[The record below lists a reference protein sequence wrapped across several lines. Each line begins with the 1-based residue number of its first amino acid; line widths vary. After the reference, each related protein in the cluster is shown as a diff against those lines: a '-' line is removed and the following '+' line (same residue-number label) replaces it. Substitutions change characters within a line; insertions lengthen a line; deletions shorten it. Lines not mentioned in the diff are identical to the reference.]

1 MGVRS
6 LSSTVN
12 EATFQ
17 TRPYKLHKL
26 DTPPKSEV
34 VVTRDDA
41 IHYYREMQVIRRL
54 ETAAGN
60 LYKEKIV
67 RGFCHLY
74 TGQEACAV
82 GMHAAMDKDDGLIT
96 SYRCHGWTYLLG
108 STVVEVISEL
118 SGKISGNVYGKG
130 GSMHMYERTFFGG
143 NGIVGAQQAL
153 GAGVAFAHKYNGKK
167 NVCFT
172 LYGDGAANQ
181 GQLFECTNM
190 AKLWNVPVIFVCE
203 NNGYG
208 MGTAA
213 NRASADTNYY
223 TRGDF
228 VPGIWVDAMDVISVR
243 EAVQYC
249 RDYANAGKGPL
260 MLELATYRF
269 VGHSMS
275 DPGTGYRTREEVQ
288 EARKTRDPIHGFKD
302 KIIAANLVTEAE
314 LKDIDKSV
322 RKEVDDAV
330 MHAHQD
336 GVLPWEGLY
345 TDLYHNTPPQFI
357 RGCITEESIVQ
368 PYTNSSELVKKLG
381 LKPKTYSA

>member
-12 EATFQ
+12 EAVFPTQ
-17 TRPYKLHKL
+17 PYKLHRL
-26 DTPPKSEV
+26 DTPPKSETV
-34 VVTRDDA
+34 ITRDDA
-41 IHYYREMQVIRRL
+41 IRYYRQMQVIRRF

-82 GMHAAMDKDDGLIT
+82 GMVGAMDKNDTLIT
-96 SYRCHGWTYLLG
+96 SYRCHPWAYLLG
-108 STVVEVISEL
+108 SSVVEVVAEL

-130 GSMHMYERTFFGG
+130 GSMHMYDRTFFGG
-143 NGIVGAQQAL
+143 NGIVGAQQAI
-153 GAGVAFAHKYNGKK
+153 GAGIAFAHKYEGQK
-167 NVCFT
+167 NVCFAI
-172 LYGDGAANQ
+172 YGDGAANQ

-190 AKLWNVPVIFVCE
+190 AKLWDIPVIFVCE

-228 VPGIWVDAMDVISVR
+228 VPGLYVDAMDVPTVR

-260 MLELATYRF
+260 VLELATYRF

-275 DPGTGYRTREEVQ
+275 DPGIGYRTREEIQ
-288 EARKTRDPIHGFKD
+288 EARKTRDPIQGFKS

-314 LKDIDKSV
+314 LKEVDKGV
-322 RKEVDDAV
+322 RKEVDEAV
-330 MHAHQD
+330 LHAHED

-345 TDLYHNTPPQFI
+345 TDLFHNTPAQFI
-357 RGCITEESIVQ
+357 RGCITEESLVQ
-368 PYTNSSELVKKLG
+368 PYTTTSDLLKKLG
-381 LKPKTYSA
+381 IKPKVYSS